1 MYFHYLY
8 LFKKIRKKQTPQRV
22 SFFMRDEII
31 KFERYQKQFK
41 FLHIH
46 GIENAEQL
54 QKYQTVQEQ
63 RIEDLTG
70 NRKKL
75 YTERDKTNEQA
86 EITQQISK
94 INDTLKICRA
104 DVRMCKAIFA
114 DANRVKEKYN
124 QAQKLQT
131 QAMKHEKQSRTKEVV
146 DNELKWRSR

>member
-1 MYFHYLY
+1 M
-8 LFKKIRKKQTPQRV
+8 
-22 SFFMRDEII
+22 
-31 KFERYQKQFK
+31 
-41 FLHIH
+41 
-46 GIENAEQL
+46 
-54 QKYQTVQEQ
+54 QEQ

-86 EITQQISK
+86 EIIQQISK

-124 QAQKLQT
+124 QAQKSQT